1 MKYAHYISGKYPS
14 LIITDSMQP
23 IGGTVYKVTGKRDA
37 RTLAASMN
45 AKPWN
50 F

>member
-1 MKYAHYISGKYPS
+1 MYAHYYKKAGQHYLVIG
-14 LIITDSMQP
+14 TSMQP
-23 IGGTVYKVTGKRDA
+23 IGTTYMVQDKRAA
-37 RTLAASMN
+37 RALAASMN